1 MTPKL
6 IKLIKITSK
15 LIFQVLFQP
24 TPKLIKRTP
33 KLIKHTPFP
42 RKHTKK

>member
-15 LIFQVLFQP
+15 LISQVLFQP
-24 TPKLIKRTP
+24 TPKLINRTP
-33 KLIKHTPFP
+33 YL
-42 RKHTKK
+42 RKHTMI